1 MTGPLPATVV
11 CVDQHN
17 NQQMRTALRGERVLR
32 KSE

>member
-11 CVDQHN
+11 CVDQHK
-17 NQQMRTALRGERVLR
+17 MRTALRGERVLS